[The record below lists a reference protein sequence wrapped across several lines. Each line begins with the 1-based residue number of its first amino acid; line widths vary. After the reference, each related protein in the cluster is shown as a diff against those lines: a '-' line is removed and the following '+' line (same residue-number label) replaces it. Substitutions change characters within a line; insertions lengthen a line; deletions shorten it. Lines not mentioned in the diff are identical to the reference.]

1 MGEYRIVMSTR
12 IPKDTL
18 DRRVTQV
25 AMDLFFRKGYS
36 AVTTDEIAYRAG
48 ISKKT
53 LFKRYPTKKN
63 LFDSVVDR
71 FLSETEEELERVWT
85 TAESDCLSKMKG
97 FFLVVAGRAGRV
109 SRAMMEDLVRVVPD
123 AWDRFDSF
131 RRRVFRERIGILLHH
146 AQQEGFLSPEW
157 DADLVRELL
166 LEIISHTFIPEV
178 IGTFSYPP
186 PRIVEGLVNMMFRGL
201 LTEKGREQFGAFRI
215 SAGMQREGPISDQ
228 DS

>member
-1 MGEYRIVMSTR
+1 MGGRIEEEDV
-12 IPKDTL
+12 
-18 DRRVTQV
+18 DRRVIRI

-53 LFKRYPTKKN
+53 LFKRFPTKKN

-71 FLSETEEELERVWT
+71 FLSETEEELERVWAT
-85 TAESDCLSKMKG
+85 LESDCLSKMKG
-97 FFLVVAGRAGRV
+97 FFLVVANRAGRV
-109 SRAMMEDLVRVVPD
+109 SRAMIEDLARVVPD
-123 AWDRFDSF
+123 VWDRFDSF
-131 RRRVFRERIGILLHH
+131 RRRVFRERFGILLHQ
-146 AQQEGFLSPEW
+146 AQEEGFLSPEW
-157 DADLVRELL
+157 DADLFRELL

-178 IGTFSYPP
+178 IGTFSYPA

-215 SAGMQREGPISDQ
+215 STGMQMGRISSEQ
-228 DS
+228 YTLE

>member
-1 MGEYRIVMSTR
+1 MGGRIEEEDV
-12 IPKDTL
+12 
-18 DRRVTQV
+18 DRRVIRI

-53 LFKRYPTKKN
+53 LFKRFPTKRN

-71 FLSETEEELERVWT
+71 FLSETEEELERVWA

-97 FFLVVAGRAGRV
+97 FFLVVASRAGRV
-109 SRAMMEDLVRVVPD
+109 SRAMMEDLSRVVPD
-123 AWDRFDSF
+123 VWDRFDSF
-131 RRRVFRERIGILLHH
+131 RRRIFGERFGILLHQ
-146 AQQEGFLSPEW
+146 AQEEGFLSPEW
-157 DADLVRELL
+157 DADLFGELL

-178 IGTFSYPP
+178 IGTFSYPA

-215 SAGMQREGPISDQ
+215 STGMQREGPISDQ

>member
-1 MGEYRIVMSTR
+1 MGGRIEEEDV
-12 IPKDTL
+12 
-18 DRRVTQV
+18 DRRVIRI

-53 LFKRYPTKKN
+53 LFKRFPTKRN

-71 FLSETEEELERVWT
+71 FLSETEEELERVWA

-97 FFLVVAGRAGRV
+97 FFLVVASRAGRV
-109 SRAMMEDLVRVVPD
+109 SRAMMEDLARVVPD

-131 RRRVFRERIGILLHH
+131 RRRIFGERFGILLHQ
-146 AQQEGFLSPEW
+146 AQEEGFLSPEW
-157 DADLVRELL
+157 DADLFGELL

-178 IGTFSYPP
+178 IGTFSYPA

-215 SAGMQREGPISDQ
+215 STGMQREGPISDQ

>member
-1 MGEYRIVMSTR
+1 MGGRIEEEDV
-12 IPKDTL
+12 
-18 DRRVTQV
+18 DRRVIRI

-53 LFKRYPTKKN
+53 LFKRFPTKRN

-71 FLSETEEELERVWT
+71 FLSETEEELERVWAT
-85 TAESDCLSKMKG
+85 LESDCLSKMKG
-97 FFLVVAGRAGRV
+97 FFLVVASRAGRV
-109 SRAMMEDLVRVVPD
+109 SRAMMEDLSRVVPD
-123 AWDRFDSF
+123 VWDRFDSF
-131 RRRVFRERIGILLHH
+131 RRRIFGERFGILLHQ
-146 AQQEGFLSPEW
+146 AQEEGFLSPEW
-157 DADLVRELL
+157 DADLFGELL

-178 IGTFSYPP
+178 IGTFSYPA

-215 SAGMQREGPISDQ
+215 STGMQREGPISDQ